1 MSDYLDEI
9 LSGGM
14 PKGKKA
20 LKFLKQAYSA
30 GIEILVNRSITDKL
44 LVESGHSFHIG
55 TDDPQMRRIASWIL
69 TNHQNKIRGL
79 ITRLWKRNGREDVKL
94 AGLLIANTEGDAWSI
109 FLNLLRKREP
119 VEVILEVVEEIKRS
133 GREIPSA
140 IKLEKW
146 CTQSTIHHQASMLIA
161 SLSPSDE
168 YSELIKS
175 APKGGELFERIR
187 IRALSA

>member
-1 MSDYLDEI
+1 LSDHLDEI
-9 LSGGM
+9 LSVRM

-20 LKFLKQAYSA
+20 LKFLKQAYSS

-44 LVESGHSFHIG
+44 IVESGHSFQIG

-69 TNHQNKIRGL
+69 TNHQNRVGDLVK
-79 ITRLWKRNGREDVKL
+79 RLWKRNGREDVKL
-94 AGLLIANTEGDAWSI
+94 AGLLIANTEGDAWSK
-109 FLNLLRKREP
+109 FLNLIRNREP

-140 IKLEKW
+140 EILEKW
-146 CTQSTIHHQASMLIA
+146 CAQSMIHHQAAMLIA
-161 SLSPSDE
+161 SLSPNDE
-168 YSELIKS
+168 YSKLIQS

-187 IRALSA
+187 MRALDA